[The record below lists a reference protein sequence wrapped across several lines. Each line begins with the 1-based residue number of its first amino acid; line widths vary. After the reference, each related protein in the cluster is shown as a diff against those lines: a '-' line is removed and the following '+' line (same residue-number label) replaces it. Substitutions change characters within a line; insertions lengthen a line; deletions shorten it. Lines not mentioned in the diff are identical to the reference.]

1 MRRHLSL
8 LLFLMLLPFL
18 ALAPGGKI
26 IWANERDRPVY
37 AANGMVASQ
46 EARATNLGVGILRQG
61 GNAID
66 AAVAV
71 GFVLAV
77 TLPRAGN
84 LGGGGFMLI
93 HHSDSGETFALDY
106 REKAPAKAERDLF
119 LGPDG
124 ELDKVKARFSHLSVG
139 VPGTVAGL
147 IEAHR
152 RFGSLPLGTV
162 MSPAILLASK
172 GFKVT
177 PELAMNLKK
186 QRKRLGK
193 WPATAAIFFK
203 PGLKPYQEGDTL
215 VQTDLAR
222 SLSRIAA
229 TGGKDFYSGVT
240 SSAIVSEMK
249 RHGGLIDLKD
259 LAAYR
264 PIWRRPVE
272 GVYKG
277 HQILSMPPPSS
288 GGIHLVQM
296 LNMLE
301 NFPLSKYGH
310 NSVNSIHLLA
320 EVMKR
325 AYADRAAHLGDPKF
339 WSVPIQGLI
348 SKEYARK
355 LASLIYLDRA
365 TPSKTISHGNPI
377 PYESNETTH
386 YSVMDNQGNVVSN
399 TYTLNFSYGTGIVVA
414 GTGILLNNEM
424 DDFSSKPGVPNA
436 YGLVGG
442 KANAIQGGK
451 RPLSSMTP
459 TIVFK
464 DGKPWLA
471 TGTPGG
477 SRIITMVLQLLLNV
491 IDHGMDI
498 ARATAALRVHHQWLP
513 DKLFVERRLNPD
525 ILKHLRQRGHSVVI
539 SRLAGSM
546 QSVMASPNGGFQG
559 ASDWRRSG
567 ALAAGY

>member
-1 MRRHLSL
+1 M
-8 LLFLMLLPFL
+8 
-18 ALAPGGKI
+18 
-26 IWANERDRPVY
+26 
-37 AANGMVASQ
+37 
-46 EARATNLGVGILRQG
+46 
-61 GNAID
+61 
-66 AAVAV
+66 
-71 GFVLAV
+71 
-77 TLPRAGN
+77 
-84 LGGGGFMLI
+84 
-93 HHSDSGETFALDY
+93 
-106 REKAPAKAERDLF
+106 
-119 LGPDG
+119 
-124 ELDKVKARFSHLSVG
+124 
-139 VPGTVAGL
+139 
-147 IEAHR
+147 
-152 RFGSLPLGTV
+152 
-162 MSPAILLASK
+162 
-172 GFKVT
+172 
-177 PELAMNLKK
+177 
-186 QRKRLGK
+186 
-193 WPATAAIFFK
+193 
-203 PGLKPYQEGDTL
+203 
-215 VQTDLAR
+215 
-222 SLSRIAA
+222 
-229 TGGKDFYSGVT
+229 
-240 SSAIVSEMK
+240 
-249 RHGGLIDLKD
+249 
-259 LAAYR
+259 
-264 PIWRRPVE
+264 
-272 GVYKG
+272 
-277 HQILSMPPPSS
+277 
-288 GGIHLVQM
+288 QM

-442 KANAIQGGK
+442 KANAIQGGN

-567 ALAAGY
+567 ALVAGY